1 LAAGVDWELSR
12 GLPPVGSKLIDRD
25 SEWEDHKTR
34 WTVADPIA
42 CMILS
47 NTNAVELPGLS
58 ATVSHDLLA
67 LTITKADLN
76 RIYSSK
82 SGINSPASLH

>member
-1 LAAGVDWELSR
+1 MTLSEDAVFVLSLASPTGLKQESAPFALAAGVDWELSR

-42 CMILS
+42 
-47 NTNAVELPGLS
+47 
-58 ATVSHDLLA
+58 
-67 LTITKADLN
+67 
-76 RIYSSK
+76 
-82 SGINSPASLH
+82 

>member
-1 LAAGVDWELSR
+1 
-12 GLPPVGSKLIDRD
+12 
-25 SEWEDHKTR
+25 
-34 WTVADPIA
+34 
-42 CMILS
+42 MILS